1 MKLRFLIAKQDF
13 DISNIKFA
21 IKNMI
26 QEKQDSIQNKQE
38 LTQPPKR
45 GEVVEG
51 KVIGIEKSALYL
63 DLGSFGTGIIY
74 GREFK
79 EAKDALKDLKAE
91 DKVMAKVISLE
102 TEEGF
107 VELSLRKAGQE
118 MSWEKVR
125 EKKEKDET
133 VKVKIL
139 GANKGGLLTQI
150 FDIPA
155 FLPVSQLSPENYP
168 RVEEGDP
175 TKILRELQK
184 FVGKEMEVKILDI
197 SQRENKLIFSE
208 KAKSA
213 EKIKNILEKYKTGD
227 IVEGE
232 VTGIS
237 SFGVFIR
244 FGAEKESLEGLIH
257 ISELDW
263 KLIKDP
269 AEVVKVGQKINAK
282 IINIE
287 KERVFLSLKALKKD
301 PWEEIEKK
309 YKKGDIIKGKV
320 IKFKPFGALIQIAP
334 NIQGLIHISEFGST
348 EKMEGTLKLDK
359 NYDFDVSLIDPAE
372 HKIVLKL
379 TE

>member
-1 MKLRFLIAKQDF
+1 MKNTTQDKQDF
-13 DISNIKFA
+13 I
-21 IKNMI
+21 
-26 QEKQDSIQNKQE
+26 
-38 LTQPPKR
+38 QPPKR

-63 DLGSFGTGIIY
+63 DLGFFGTGMIY

-79 EAKDALKDLKAE
+79 EAKDALKDLKAG
-91 DKVMAKVISLE
+91 DKVMAKIVDLE

-125 EKKEKDET
+125 EKKEKDEN
-133 VKVKIL
+133 VKVKIS

-155 FLPVSQLSPENYP
+155 FLPVSQLSPDNYP

-184 FVGKEMEVKILDI
+184 FVGQEMEVKILDF
-197 SQRENKLIFSE
+197 SQKENKLILSE

-213 EKIKNILEKYKTGD
+213 EKIKSILEKYKIGD

-269 AEVVKVGQKINAK
+269 AEVVKIGQKIDVK

-309 YKKGDIIKGKV
+309 YKKGDIIKGKI
-320 IKFKPFGALIQIAP
+320 IKFKPFGALVQIVP
-334 NIQGLIHISEFGST
+334 NIQGLIHISEFGSN
-348 EKMEGTLKLDK
+348 EKMEEALKLDK
-359 NYDFDVSLIDPAE
+359 NYDFKVSLIDPAE

-379 TE
+379 AE

>member
-1 MKLRFLIAKQDF
+1 MIQDKQDF
-13 DISNIKFA
+13 I
-21 IKNMI
+21 
-26 QEKQDSIQNKQE
+26 
-38 LTQPPKR
+38 QPPKR

-79 EAKDALKDLKAE
+79 EAKDALKDLKTE

-184 FVGKEMEVKILDI
+184 FVGQEMEVKILDI

-227 IVEGE
+227 VVEGE

-309 YKKGDIIKGKV
+309 YNKGDIIKGKV
-320 IKFKPFGALIQIAP
+320 MKFKPFGALVQIAP
-334 NIQGLIHISEFGST
+334 NIQGLIHISEFGSN
-348 EKMEGTLKLDK
+348 EKMEKVLELDK
-359 NYDFDVSLIDPAE
+359 DYDFKVSLIDPAE